1 MNDFEKIELAFDI
14 LESADVIEE
23 FSDSIWVK
31 VDIDLWNKFI
41 NEGSK

>member
-23 FSDSIWVK
+23 FSDAICLK
-31 VDIDLWNKFI
+31 VDLELWKQFI
-41 NEGSK
+41 SEGVK